1 MFWPAHMIASLL
13 DSLLTRWSA
22 SGRQAATNRSPG
34 MTLIASVTG
43 SIRVLDT
50 GSDKPCVVVVPD
62 GPNVIEHYEHLS
74 ALLVQDYRLVCF
86 DMPGFGLSLPSSSYH
101 HSLDQ
106 GASAVLDV
114 LDALDIQQATLAFS
128 CANGFYALRAA
139 QIAPHRIAS
148 LFLAQTPSLSAMHAW
163 ARRTVPWPLRIPL
176 LGQLAAWAGR
186 LKTTNAWYEMALPR
200 GTDRTFYRRHAH
212 HALARGACFCLAGVV
227 QGLLR
232 EAVSAVTVAHTPC
245 TMVWGGLD
253 RSHRATNAQSLLDCV
268 PHAEILH
275 FEDCGHFPD
284 LEQPERYAKFLIK
297 HMSRHASRCGQMK
310 APPQLA

>member
-1 MFWPAHMIASLL
+1 MIALL

-22 SGRQAATNRSPG
+22 SGRMAAIAASPA
-34 MTLIASVTG
+34 MRVIDSPSG

-50 GSDKPCVVVVPD
+50 GSGKPCVVVVPD
-62 GPNVIEHYEHLS
+62 GPNVVEHYEHLS
-74 ALLVQDYRLVCF
+74 ALLVRDYRLVCF
-86 DMPGFGLSLPSSSYH
+86 DMPGFGLSLPSSSYR

-106 GASAVLDV
+106 GARAVLDV
-114 LDALDIQQATLAFS
+114 LDALGIRQATLAFS

-139 QIAPHRIAS
+139 QIAPRRIAS

-163 ARRTVPWPLRIPL
+163 TMRTVPWPLRIPV
-176 LGQLAAWAGR
+176 LGQLAAWAFR
-186 LKTTNAWYEMALPR
+186 LKTTNAWYAMALPR

-227 QGLLR
+227 QDLLR
-232 EAVSAVTVAHTPC
+232 EAISAVKVARTPC
-245 TMVWGGLD
+245 TMVWGGSD

-268 PHAEILH
+268 PHAEIIH

-284 LEQPERYAKFLIK
+284 LEQPERYAKFLNEHMLK
-297 HMSRHASRCGQMK
+297 HVSGGGQVEASTQR
-310 APPQLA
+310 